1 MPKLYCRVNLRTD
14 LQKRDRAGLRF
25 NRDWKELEDID
36 EATLAAL
43 NEDPYLEVSDTP
55 TVLVEV
61 AATVQPAQDT
71 NNPTEST
78 TQQDSADVA
87 QGDSEKA
94 GTASAADE
102 VDDQSVVERVIEPL
116 PMIEETIKEPA
127 SPVANEADA
136 ANAAVDGGGDQS
148 ATDSRMDAIKAAIVQ
163 LDPNNV
169 GHWLT
174 NGNPNIDA
182 ISALTGFKVLAAER
196 DQAWSQI
203 KTQATAD

>member
-25 NRDWKELEDID
+25 NRDWTELNDVD

-61 AATVQPAQDT
+61 AAAVQTAQEP
-71 NNPTEST
+71 NNPPEST
-78 TQQDSADVA
+78 TQQDSADNA
-87 QGDSEKA
+87 QGDSEQA
-94 GTASAADE
+94 GTLSATDV
-102 VDDQSVVERVIEPL
+102 VDDQSVVEMVIEPL
-116 PMIEETIKEPA
+116 PMIEENIKEPA
-127 SPVANEADA
+127 SPVANEDDA

-148 ATDSRMDAIKAAIVQ
+148 AMDSRMDAIKAAIAQ
-163 LDPNNV
+163 LDPNNA

-182 ISALTGFKVLAAER
+182 LSALTGFKVLAAER
-196 DQAWSQI
+196 DQAWNQI
-203 KTQATAD
+203 KNQAAAE

>member
-1 MPKLYCRVNLRTD
+1 MPKLYCRVNPRTD

-25 NRDWKELEDID
+25 SREWKELDDID
-36 EATLAAL
+36 EATLAAI

-61 AATVQPAQDT
+61 AATVQPAQDP

-78 TQQDSADVA
+78 TQQDSAEVA
-87 QGDSEKA
+87 QGDSEKV
-94 GTASAADE
+94 GTASA
-102 VDDQSVVERVIEPL
+102 
-116 PMIEETIKEPA
+116 IEETIKEPA

-148 ATDSRMDAIKAAIVQ
+148 ATDSRMDAIKAAIRQ
-163 LDPNNV
+163 LDPNIESN
-169 GHWLT
+169 WLT

-182 ISALTGFKVLAAER
+182 IVALTGFKVLAAER
-196 DQAWSQI
+196 DQAWNKI
-203 KTQATAD
+203 LLEELAE

>member
-25 NRDWKELEDID
+25 SRDWKELDDID
-36 EATLAAL
+36 EATLAAI

-78 TQQDSADVA
+78 TQQDSADIA
-87 QGDSEKA
+87 QGDGEQA
-94 GTASAADE
+94 GTVSAADV
-102 VDDQSVVERVIEPL
+102 VDDQSVVETVIEPA
-116 PMIEETIKEPA
+116 PMSEETIKEPVPQA
-127 SPVANEADA
+127 ANEADA

-148 ATDSRMDAIKAAIVQ
+148 AMDSRMDAIKAAIAQ
-163 LDPNNV
+163 LDPNKAEQ
-169 GHWLT
+169 WLT

-203 KTQATAD
+203 KTQATAE